1 MSDRDRHHSQ
11 PVRAV
16 DIASEREET
25 TEERIQRLTA
35 EQAIESAWHRVDR
48 HLTEQIQLTREV
60 KDLLR
65 NLTAGAV
72 ERSTLTEIK
81 AIGQE
86 VRTMRESSHV
96 NEATLN
102 MVTDVRDELRS
113 IRMLLQS
120 ALSNGHGT

>member
-1 MSDRDRHHSQ
+1 MSGDPHHSQ
-11 PVRAV
+11 PVRVA
-16 DIASEREET
+16 DIASEPIET

-60 KDLLR
+60 KDMLR
-65 NLTAGAV
+65 TLTAGSTV
-72 ERSTLTEIK
+72 ERSALTEVKEIK
-81 AIGQE
+81 QE

-120 ALSNGHGT
+120 ALSNGHAT